1 MNGAPENGTVSLY
14 MDADQIVARLGVVHF
29 AHGIECQIMDAVET
43 AFIPGVDMTAED
55 AGCIPFFK
63 LLQKEERLFPGTDD
77 ENQ

>member
-1 MNGAPENGTVSLY
+1 VNGAPENGAVSLY
-14 MDADQIVARLGVVHF
+14 MDA
-29 AHGIECQIMDAVET
+29 VEI

-63 LLQKEERLFPGTDD
+63 LLQKEERLFPRTDD